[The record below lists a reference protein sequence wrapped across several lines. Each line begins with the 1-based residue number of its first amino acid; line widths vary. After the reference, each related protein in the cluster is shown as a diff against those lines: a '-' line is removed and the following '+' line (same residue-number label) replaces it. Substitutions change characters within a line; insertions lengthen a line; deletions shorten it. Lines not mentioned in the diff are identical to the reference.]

1 MPEEPK
7 DSNTTWPM
15 GGRGGEGRGRWRGGE
30 KGEREVEGRGEQR
43 EAEGR
48 GGDGGRNELPYT
60 THHECHT
67 FMQSLFI
74 CGQWDMDRRLCIHVH
89 QY

>member
-30 KGEREVEGRGEQR
+30 KGEREVEGRGER
-43 EAEGR
+43 GEGGGGERGAEGS
-48 GGDGGRNELPYT
+48 GGEGR
-60 THHECHT
+60 
-67 FMQSLFI
+67 
-74 CGQWDMDRRLCIHVH
+74 RRRA
-89 QY
+89 